1 MYFKKEKLVFGK
13 FSKQR
18 LTGLAPGNAFGQKL
32 HMFIISKPS
41 KTRRFEN
48 LKHIPCRCRG
58 QKRSWMECDLF
69 EDWICEQDH
78 KFEGQNRKVLL
89 IVDNCPAH
97 HEIGSLH
104 LLPS

>member
-1 MYFKKEKLVFGK
+1 MYFKKEKFVFGK

-32 HMFIISKPS
+32 HMFIISKPN

-69 EDWICEQDH
+69 EDWICEQDQ

-89 IVDNCPAH
+89 IVDNCPARL
-97 HEIGSLH
+97 EIGSLH